1 MKKIISAALF
11 LGFIALL
18 PFQVGAA
25 DIAVIDLQAILQQ
38 SDPGKKAM
46 QELQNYQK
54 GLRSELKQEKRSLD
68 QLRKE
73 LQQQSMMLSEE
84 AKQNKQSQFR
94 ERAQKFQSKYQRYQQ
109 QLKKKEQEIREPI
122 IDILMNIIQ
131 EYGKNHDHELI
142 IDKKNSGIMFN
153 KDKLEITDTIIQR
166 LNKAWKKQ
174 DKEIKSP

>member
-1 MKKIISAALF
+1 MKKILKSTLF

-18 PFQVGAA
+18 PLQVWAA
-25 DIAVIDLQAILQQ
+25 EIAVIDLQAILQK

-68 QLRKE
+68 ELKKE

-84 AKQNKQSQFR
+84 AKKNKQAKFQKQSQR
-94 ERAQKFQSKYQRYQQ
+94 FQSKYQKYRQ

-122 IDILMNIIQ
+122 IDVLMNIIN
-131 EYGKNHDHELI
+131 EYGEKNDYKLI
-142 IDKKNSGIMFN
+142 IDKKNSGVMYN
-153 KDKLEITDTIIQR
+153 KDKLEITETIIQR
-166 LNKAWKKQ
+166 LNKAWKEQ
-174 DKEIKSP
+174 DKEIESP